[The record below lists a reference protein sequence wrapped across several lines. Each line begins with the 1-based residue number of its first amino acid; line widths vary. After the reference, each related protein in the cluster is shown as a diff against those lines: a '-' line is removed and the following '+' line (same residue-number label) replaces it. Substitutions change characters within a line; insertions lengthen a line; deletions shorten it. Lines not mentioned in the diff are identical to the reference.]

1 MLLLFDDDN
10 DDNDDIDDN
19 VDDDDDDD
27 LEDIVIIPFIT
38 RGVLFFIE
46 SVFGA
51 LILTPV
57 T

>member
-46 SVFGA
+46 S
-51 LILTPV
+51 LSILTPV

>member
-19 VDDDDDDD
+19 VDDDDDD

>member
-19 VDDDDDDD
+19 VDDDDD